1 MANSDQTQDSAAL
14 QDRLIELETRQAF
27 LEQTV
32 DDLNEVITEQ
42 QQRVA
47 LLEGALKHLNT
58 RLEQMGGGVKPQE
71 DETPPP
77 HY

>member
-1 MANSDQTQDSAAL
+1 MANNDQISD
-14 QDRLIELETRQAF
+14 QDRLIELETRITF

-32 DDLNEVITEQ
+32 DDLNDVVTEQ

-47 LLEGALKHLNT
+47 MLEGALKHLNT
-58 RLEQMGGGVKPQE
+58 RLEQMGGGMKPQE